1 MEIRAGWGCQ
11 ENAVSPDKNRHSRG
25 KSRTCLALRLASCQC
40 KTVWLA
46 DQCTPAVFS
55 RYQERHPEI
64 QFVGIAADTD
74 GNVREF
80 ATKNHYAYPLLLGSR
95 DAFPLMAELGN
106 MRRALPFTVTWMR
119 TSPLTSTVSP

>member
-55 RYQERHPEI
+55 RYQ
-64 QFVGIAADTD
+64 D
-74 GNVREF
+74 GKRMQRAF
-80 ATKNHYAYPLLLGSR
+80 QIYAQEVHNYGQTRVLH
-95 DAFPLMAELGN
+95 
-106 MRRALPFTVTWMR
+106 
-119 TSPLTSTVSP
+119 